1 MISGAEF
8 IELARAASEKLAAE
22 LGMTEVRTED
32 AGRFAVI
39 EWANARR
46 ALLLSM
52 DAVQD
57 YSVNAE
63 IKRTDVPRPNHR
75 PIAASDFI
83 GYDVTA
89 LLAHND
95 QPHAGLG
102 DFSVGSRS
110 EVQDALAEV
119 VREVRGI
126 GMLLLSDS
134 DAEWQR
140 LGNMMAER
148 VRTFPDRP
156 PGFM

>member
-8 IELARAASEKLAAE
+8 IDLARAASEELAAA
-22 LGMTEVRTED
+22 LGMTEVRTKD
-32 AGRFAVI
+32 AGRFALI

-46 ALLLSM
+46 ALLLSI

-57 YSVNAE
+57 YVVSASIN
-63 IKRTDVPRPNHR
+63 RTDVPRPIDT
-75 PIAASDFI
+75 PTEASDFI

-95 QPHAGLG
+95 RPHEGLG
-102 DFSVGSRS
+102 VFGAGSRS

-119 VREVRGI
+119 MREVTGI

-148 VRTFPDRP
+148 VRTFPNRP